1 MIEERLKWILGDEEI
16 ASYIHEKE
24 RAYEEFEGQPLPW
37 NVSKYTVQQV
47 IEAIVELDLAC
58 DDLEDEIK
66 TIEEYLEE

>member
-47 IEAIVELDLAC
+47 IEAVVELFDV
-58 DDLEDEIK
+58 DLEDEIE

>member
-47 IEAIVELDLAC
+47 IVNWLAKVLKDKICDLC
-58 DDLEDEIK
+58 FVF
-66 TIEEYLEE
+66 IEVC